1 MRGGLSPIHGVS
13 ETRYIT
19 VVRLKA
25 LIAGKDPRSPKRK
38 GSPMRRRSRM
48 FLRDEGF
55 WVGLVD
61 HQLHRLSPASIMSN
75 AQQVKPL
82 SNIVKCQLILLRALA
97 KSSRCTV
104 QQLPLQ

>member
-1 MRGGLSPIHGVS
+1 MSGGLPPIHCVS

-55 WVGLVD
+55 GVGLVD
-61 HQLHRLSPASIMSN
+61 HQLHRLSPAYIMLD

-82 SNIVKCQLILLRALA
+82 SNIVKCQLILLCPFA
-97 KSSRCTV
+97 KSGCFTL